1 MVHSVQNAFSTGARM
16 MPAEC
21 HHTVSQAVMV
31 FIGDA
36 VLDLLLDSSIPAYN
50 LYALY
55 RLSSDLAKLKAFAA
69 ASGIPHMTVSSSDPK
84 LYKLHCKLSR

>member
-1 MVHSVQNAFSTGARM
+1 M

-50 LYALY
+50 LYALF

-69 ASGIPHMTVSSSDPK
+69 ASGIPHMTVSSSHPEHTSCTASSQDRTP
-84 LYKLHCKLSR
+84 